1 MGLRFIRD
9 TGYCRHIEGDPAAMA
24 KLFDGLIDGGGAIF
38 VSERAGIV
46 VGMLGLLIFTHP
58 FSGEKVASEL
68 FWWVEPD
75 SRGDGLEL
83 MRRAENEARAR
94 GAQRMQMIAP
104 NEAVARIYRRK
115 GYEYVEST
123 YQRKL

>member
-9 TGYCRHIEGDPAAMA
+9 TGYCRHIGGDPAVVA
-24 KLFDGLIDGGGAIF
+24 KFLDGLIDGGGPIF